1 MSQTVLLIMCIEL
14 NFSNLWMIH
23 KWLFL
28 QDTSL
33 WVTQLQSCAM
43 RQLWF
48 RRNRFM
54 APTSSL
60 LPKVLGLHFSPPTS
74 GACFP
79 WPEVSGINF
88 SAAPS
93 EFRFSV
99 THFPEGAV
107 SVRALMV
114 SNSTFSSC
122 HSKPPFGEAVMRNFS
137 ANMGHQ
143 LLLTPLNVET
153 KNKKATLKDGKFMD

>member
-1 MSQTVLLIMCIEL
+1 MSQTVLLIMCKSPI
-14 NFSNLWMIH
+14 
-23 KWLFL
+23 
-28 QDTSL
+28 SL
-33 WVTQLQSCAM
+33 IDSQVVISSRHQLVGYTLQSCAM

-88 SAAPS
+88 SAASS

-114 SNSTFSSC
+114 SNSTLSSC
-122 HSKPPFGEAVMRNFS
+122 HSKPPFGEAVMRSIS
-137 ANMGHQ
+137 ANLGHQ
-143 LLLTPLNVET
+143 LLLTPLNVQN
-153 KNKKATLKDGKFMD
+153 KNKKATHKDGKFID